1 MSKHYNAWRASN
13 KYYIAYGSNMS
24 VEQMKIRCPDAVP
37 VGTAVLR
44 GWRLVFRL
52 HATIEPEAGCEVPV
66 VIWAVSGRDE
76 RNLDHYEGF
85 PNYYHKKTLPVNVKF
100 FEHGKRETVDAMV
113 YIMNDGR
120 PAEMPLI
127 SYFDVIEEGYQRF
140 GFNKDIL
147 REALRYTNYVES
159 LHTALK

>member
-1 MSKHYNAWRASN
+1 MR
-13 KYYIAYGSNMS
+13 YYMAYGSNMS
-24 VEQMKIRCPDAVP
+24 VQQMQARCPDAVP

-52 HATIEPEAGCEVPV
+52 HATIEPHKAGAVPV
-66 VIWAVSGRDE
+66 VVWAISGRDE

-85 PNYYHKKTLPVNVKF
+85 PNYYHKKTLPVDVKLF
-100 FEHGKRETVDAMV
+100 KNGKHKTVDAMV

-127 SYFDVIEEGYQRF
+127 SYYDVIEEGYQRF
-140 GFNKDIL
+140 GFNMDVL
-147 REALRYTNYVES
+147 REALKYTNYVES
-159 LHTALK
+159 LHAVLK